1 MAAQGNDGDEIVG
14 INVTPLVDIMLVL
27 LVIFMVTAKLIVSRA
42 LPMDLPHAAT
52 AGETQVMLTVSIEP
66 SGAVSIDGVHV
77 DDAELRRR
85 AAAAPDMRAVIHASR
100 TSMHGAVIHV
110 IDELRRA
117 GVTRIAFA
125 AERAS

>member
-1 MAAQGNDGDEIVG
+1 MAASGSDGDEIVG

-42 LPMDLPHAAT
+42 VPMDLPTAAT
-52 AGETQVMLTVSIEP
+52 AGETQVVLTVSIEP
-66 SGAVSIDGVHV
+66 NGAVSIDGVHV

-85 AAAAPDMRAVIHASR
+85 AAAAHDARAVIHAAR
-100 TSMHGAVIHV
+100 TSTHGAVIHV

-117 GVTRIAFA
+117 GVSRIAFA
-125 AERAS
+125 AERSS